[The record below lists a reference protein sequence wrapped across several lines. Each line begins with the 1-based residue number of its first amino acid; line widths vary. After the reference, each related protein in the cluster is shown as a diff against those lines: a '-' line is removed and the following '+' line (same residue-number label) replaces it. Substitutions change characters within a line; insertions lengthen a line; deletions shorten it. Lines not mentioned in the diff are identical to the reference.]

1 MREGPQVPVR
11 PSDARRPTEEAAIV
25 DDAEEDRCDARETW
39 PGSAASLAADPPTA
53 HHANL

>member
-1 MREGPQVPVR
+1 MREGPQVSVR